1 MDCTERIEPMDLAGV
16 RLRGVCKTSHYDCT
30 GTSVR
35 RGDYVVVQTERGSV
49 LGEVVQRI
57 DAHTPSPGR
66 PGYLR
71 IVRAATAEDIK
82 AHQEN
87 AWREAEAH
95 AFCQK
100 RIEARG
106 LQMKLARTEV
116 LLDRS
121 KAIFYFTADGRIDF
135 RELVKDLAHEL
146 RTRIEMRQ
154 IGVRDEARVIGGI
167 GPCGKN
173 LCCATFLSDFEPIT
187 VKMAKDQKL
196 ALNPAKLSGVCGR
209 LMCCLIYEHESYNR
223 ARAKACETCAVE
235 RNGRSP
241 AAEPGEGDDL
251 SFRFDEGD
259 EGAS

>member
-1 MDCTERIEPMDLAGV
+1 MDLAGV
-16 RLRGVCKTSHYDCT
+16 RLRGVCKTFHYDCT
-30 GTSVR
+30 GTAVS
-35 RGDYVVVQTERGSV
+35 RGDYVVVQTERGAV
-49 LGEVVQRI
+49 LGEVVQRV
-57 DAHTPSPGR
+57 DSYSP
-66 PGYLR
+66 PGEKSPYSR
-71 IVRAATAEDIK
+71 IVRAATADDIR

-87 AWREAEAH
+87 ARREADAH
-95 AFCQK
+95 SFCLK
-100 RIEARG
+100 RIEARA
-106 LQMKLARTEV
+106 LPMKLARTEV

-121 KAIFYFTADGRIDF
+121 KAVFYFTADGRIDF

-154 IGVRDEARVIGGI
+154 IGVRDEARMIGGI

-173 LCCATFLSDFEPIT
+173 LCCASFLSDFEPIT

-223 ARAKACETCAVE
+223 ARGKACETCSADPGAPPPMIDV
-235 RNGRSP
+235 
-241 AAEPGEGDDL
+241 GEGDDL
-251 SFRFDEGD
+251 SFRFSDEE

>member
-1 MDCTERIEPMDLAGV
+1 MDLAGV
-16 RLRGVCKTSHYDCT
+16 RLRGVCKTFHYDCT
-30 GTSVR
+30 GTTVG
-35 RGDYVVVQTERGSV
+35 RGDYVVVQTERGAV
-49 LGEVVQRI
+49 LGEVVQRV
-57 DAHTPSPGR
+57 DSYSP
-66 PGYLR
+66 PGEKSPYSR
-71 IVRAATAEDIK
+71 IVRAATADDIR

-87 AWREAEAH
+87 ARRETDAH
-95 AFCQK
+95 SFCMK
-100 RIEARG
+100 RIEDRA
-106 LQMKLARTEV
+106 LPMKLARTEV

-121 KAIFYFTADGRIDF
+121 KAVFYFTADGRIDF

-154 IGVRDEARVIGGI
+154 IGVRDEARMIGGI

-173 LCCATFLSDFEPIT
+173 LCCASFLSDFEPIT

-223 ARAKACETCAVE
+223 ARGKACETCA
-235 RNGRSP
+235 
-241 AAEPGEGDDL
+241 AEPGAPAADAAWEADDL
-251 SFRFDEGD
+251 SFRFGDEE

>member
-1 MDCTERIEPMDLAGV
+1 MDLAGV
-16 RLRGVCKTSHYDCT
+16 RLRGVCKTFHYDCT
-30 GTSVR
+30 GTAVK

-49 LGEVVQRI
+49 LGEVVQRV
-57 DAHTPSPGR
+57 DAYSPSGGKP
-66 PGYLR
+66 PFHR
-71 IVRAATAEDIK
+71 IVRTATADDIRV
-82 AHQEN
+82 HQEN
-87 AWREAEAH
+87 ARREADAH
-95 AFCQK
+95 TFCLK

-106 LQMKLARTEV
+106 LPMKLARTEV

-135 RELVKDLAHEL
+135 RELVKDLAHEI

-173 LCCATFLSDFEPIT
+173 LCCAAFLSDFEPIT

-196 ALNPAKLSGVCGR
+196 AFNPAKLSGVCGR

-223 ARAKACETCAVE
+223 ARAKACETCAAD
-235 RNGRSP
+235 RGAPSP
-241 AAEPGEGDDL
+241 APDAGERDDL
-251 SFRFDEGD
+251 SFRFGDDE
-259 EGAS
+259 EGTS